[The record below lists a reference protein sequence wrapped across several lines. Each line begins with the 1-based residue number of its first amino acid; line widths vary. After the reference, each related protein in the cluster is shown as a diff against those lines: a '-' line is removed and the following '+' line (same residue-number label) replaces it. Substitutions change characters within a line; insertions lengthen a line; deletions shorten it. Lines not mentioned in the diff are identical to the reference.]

1 MPRMKT
7 LAPAQKVVGAS
18 LGGALGVIALTIVE
32 NIFPALEI
40 TKELQLA
47 VMTVTA
53 FVVGYYVPPGRN
65 DEVVFEPEQS
75 VDADGGT
82 GAASG

>member
-32 NIFPALEI
+32 NIFPTLEI
-40 TKELQLA
+40 TKDLHLA
-47 VMTVTA
+47 VMTITA
-53 FVVGYYVPPGRN
+53 FVVGYLVPPGRH
-65 DEVVFEPEQS
+65 DEVVIESEQP
-75 VDADGGT
+75 VDSA
-82 GAASG
+82 